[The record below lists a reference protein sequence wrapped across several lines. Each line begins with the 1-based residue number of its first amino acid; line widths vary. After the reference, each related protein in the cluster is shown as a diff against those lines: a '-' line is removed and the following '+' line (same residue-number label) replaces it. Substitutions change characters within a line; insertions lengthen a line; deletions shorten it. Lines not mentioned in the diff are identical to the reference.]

1 MCTLNNSMNRLK
13 RVHEQLYQLNT
24 KQSER
29 VTKCYPVVAKIS
41 VSFKKK
47 DISSLR
53 SPSQHTLT
61 NIDTHPFLKSQTEYS
76 EAFSFF
82 QMPVAPGEKRSE
94 LLHTNQLQVVMRS
107 LGLQPPSID
116 DWKAYRSEHT
126 FKHVDNKGEG
136 RITFED
142 FLFLI
147 DKKSQTKFT
156 RSQLVAAFEVFD
168 EDKTGTIKT
177 KDLRHMMISLGSELT
192 AGEIDEMFLEADID
206 GTGEIKYR
214 DFIDVIMAE

>member
-1 MCTLNNSMNRLK
+1 MN
-13 RVHEQLYQLNT
+13 
-24 KQSER
+24 
-29 VTKCYPVVAKIS
+29 
-41 VSFKKK
+41 
-47 DISSLR
+47 
-53 SPSQHTLT
+53 
-61 NIDTHPFLKSQTEYS
+61 TEYS

-94 LLHTNQLQVVMRS
+94 LLHKNQLQVVMRS

-192 AGEIDEMFLEADID
+192 AGEIDEMCLEADID